1 MAVVAGFDAIHANIG
16 HLPRGAQAAGYTT
29 GSSDIR
35 WVAADWAAHKGA
47 VRICQDSGSD
57 HTADVLDVESGA
69 ATNVDAAMWAPRARA
84 AFGSAARDGQRQP
97 AVYTS
102 ASNVTPL
109 VNTLTGHGI
118 KSGVSLWVANWNL
131 TDAQAVA
138 DVQHAAGPFPVVAVQ
153 YASGAFFD
161 SDVFSKGWL
170 DDVSAAGL
178 HQHQTDGKQTIGDL
192 AAARQM
198 TPSGWIVLQRK
209 LGAGLADQLLKDCV
223 PPAGRTWQSVHP

>member
-47 VRICQDSGSD
+47 VHICQDSGSD
-57 HTADVLDVESGA
+57 HTADVLDDENGA
-69 ATNVDAAMWAPRARA
+69 ATDADAAAWVPRAQA
-84 AFGSAARDGQRQP
+84 AFRAGTRPGQRRP
-97 AVYTS
+97 AIYKS
-102 ASNVTPL
+102 ASGITAL
-109 VNTLTGHGI
+109 VNTLISHGI
-118 KSGVSLWVANWNL
+118 KSGVNLWVANWNL

-138 DVQHAAGPFPVVAVQ
+138 DVQHAAGPFPIVAVQ

-161 SDVFSKGWL
+161 SDVFSAGWL
-170 DDVSAAGL
+170 SDVSVAGL
-178 HQHQTDGKQTIGDL
+178 HLYSTDGKATIGDI
-192 AAARQM
+192 AAARGM

-209 LGAGLADQLLKDCV
+209 LGADLADQLLKDCV
-223 PPAGRTWQSVHP
+223 PPAGRTWQSIHP